1 MKLKN
6 FSDYEIDIDLGTV
19 YSYKRNC
26 KIGSLNPDGYVSL
39 TLHSDDG
46 FQKTVKLHRVIW
58 ETANGEI
65 PKGYD
70 IHHIDKNR
78 QNNSISNLELIHC
91 SKHRSEHIK
100 GDKNPNYG
108 KYKQCACYALD
119 GTLLKIYP
127 SVQSTEIDG
136 FYPSNVSHCCNGDC
150 ATYKGYIW
158 KFMG

>member
-6 FSDYEIDIDLGTV
+6 YNDYEIDIDLGSV

-26 KIGSLNPDGYVSL
+26 TVGALNPDGYVSL

-46 FQKTVKLHRVIW
+46 IQKTIKLHRVIW

-70 IHHIDKNR
+70 IHHIDENR
-78 QNNSISNLELIHC
+78 QNNSISNLELIPFSTHR
-91 SKHRSEHIK
+91 SKHIQ

-108 KYKQCACYALD
+108 NYKQCACYALD
-119 GTLLKIYP
+119 GSLLKIYP
-127 SVQSTEIDG
+127 SVQSTKNDG
-136 FYPSNVSHCCNGDC
+136 FDSCNVSKCCNGIRK
-150 ATYKGYIW
+150 THKGYIW